1 ILEKESVAVVTTH
14 YQRLKLFSHNADRV
28 QNASVD
34 FNPKTLQPSYGLTI
48 GLPGR
53 SNALTVAS
61 NLKIPKQIIG
71 RARQLLNPEDQKVDS
86 LLADIYEHREI
97 AVKANKQQE
106 NIRQQLETQKSDL
119 QIRLN
124 RIDEER
130 RNILLGGHKQ
140 VEKEL
145 ESIRSEISK
154 IRRQLKQSELHNQVL
169 GDAEKKVGG
178 LEMKPVLLPK
188 DRKSYNDITSPN
200 DIRLGDHV
208 YIARLR
214 TKGVIVKLQNGEAE
228 VQIGRLRVKSLI
240 DELQLKKNTGE
251 DSSNTK
257 NTTVNVSI
265 ESPGMELHLRGQ
277 RIEDGLEKLDDYLT
291 KAVIA
296 ELPWVR
302 IIHGKGTGQMREAVR
317 QALKA
322 HSEVKSFRTG
332 EQGEGGD
339 GVTVAVLE

>member
-1 ILEKESVAVVTTH
+1 
-14 YQRLKLFSHNADRV
+14 
-28 QNASVD
+28 VD

-61 NLKIPKQIIG
+61 NLNIPKQIIG

-106 NIRQQLETQKSDL
+106 NIRQQLETQKSEL
-119 QIRLN
+119 QMRLD
-124 RIDEER
+124 RIDEEK
-130 RNILLGGHKQ
+130 RNILLAGRKQ

-188 DRKSYNDITSPN
+188 DRKSYDDITSPN
-200 DIRLGDHV
+200 DIRLGDQV

-228 VQIGRLRVKSLI
+228 IQIGRLRIKSLI